1 MKRLRHFLLPAI
13 AAHAILIAYAIVA
26 LAPMLVVILNSFKN
40 RRGIFGAPLALPDA
54 QTFSLGGYDTVLL
67 RGNFELYFA
76 NSAIVTISSLALIV
90 LFGVMAAFALS
101 EYRTKINSLLGLY
114 FVIGIMIPIRLG
126 TVAILSTMVS
136 LGIAGTL
143 VSLILVYVAQGLPL
157 AVYVLSE
164 FMKQVS
170 DELKDAGRIDG
181 LSEPDILFRLVVP
194 VVRPAIAS
202 IAVFSLAPIWNDLWF
217 PMVLAP
223 AEATKTVTLGAQNFM
238 GQFATNWSAV
248 LAALTLSAVPILVF
262 YLIFSRQIVRGIT
275 AGAVK

>member
-1 MKRLRHFLLPAI
+1 MLLKRHIPF
-13 AAHAILIAYAIVA
+13 AALSAQMVLIAYGLVA
-26 LAPMLVVILNSFKN
+26 FAPMLLVIVNSFKS
-40 RRGIFGAPLALPDA
+40 RRGIFGDPLALPNAGNFD
-54 QTFSLGGYDTVLL
+54 LGGYDTVLL
-67 RGNFELYFA
+67 RGNFGLYFA
-76 NSAIVTISSLALIV
+76 NSFIVTVTSLFFIL

-101 EYRTKINSLLGLY
+101 EYRSRMTSLIGLY

-164 FMKQVS
+164 FMRQVS
-170 DELKDAGRIDG
+170 DDLKDAGRIDG
-181 LSEPDILFRLVVP
+181 LSEIHVLFSLVVP
-194 VVRPAIAS
+194 VVRPALAS
-202 IAVFSLAPIWNDLWF
+202 IAVFSIAPIWNDLWF

-223 AEATKTVTLGAQNFM
+223 ADGTKTVTLGAQNFM
-238 GQFATNWSAV
+238 GQFATNWNAV
-248 LAALTLSAVPILVF
+248 LAALTLSAVPILILYVV
-262 YLIFSRQIVRGIT
+262 FSRQIVRGIT